1 MENIQKVF
9 DRMQK
14 RKKELKEVRAMYKD
28 GLDNDTRYNNIV
40 DEIKTLRDKKK
51 QIELEV
57 QEHLGEAYAKLEE
70 LRDDIATDQ
79 QMINDIAMT
88 TLMDG
93 KTVEVTDE
101 YHNHYEPEFKVILR
115 KSNQIRKEGER

>member
-1 MENIQKVF
+1 MQNIQAVF

-14 RKKELKEVRAMYKD
+14 RKKELKEIRAMYKD
-28 GLDNDTRYNNIV
+28 GLDNDTRYKNIV
-40 DEIKTLRDKKK
+40 EEIKTLRDKKK
-51 QIELEV
+51 AIEVEV
-57 QEHLGEAYAKLEE
+57 QEHLGETYTKLEE

-93 KTVEVTDE
+93 KTVEVTDA
-101 YHNHYEPEFKVILR
+101 YNNRYEPEFKVLLR
-115 KSNQIRKEGER
+115 KVYEIRKG

>member
-1 MENIQKVF
+1 MEKLQTVF

-14 RKKELKEVRAMYKD
+14 RRKELKEIRKMYKD
-28 GLDNDTRYNNIV
+28 GLDNDNRYKNIV
-40 DEIKTLRDKKK
+40 EEVGNLRVKKK
-51 QIELEV
+51 QIEFEV
-57 QEHLGEAYAKLEE
+57 QEHLGEAYMKLEE

-79 QMINDIAMT
+79 QMINDIAMN

-101 YHNHYEPEFKVILR
+101 YNNKYEPEFKVLLR
-115 KSNQIRKEGER
+115 KSGQIVKNNK

>member
-1 MENIQKVF
+1 MQNLQEIF

-28 GLDNDTRYNNIV
+28 GLDNESRYKNIV
-40 DEIKTLRDKKK
+40 EEIKDLRDKKK
-51 QIELEV
+51 KIETDV
-57 QEHLGEAYAKLEE
+57 QEHLGEAYTKLEE

-101 YHNHYEPEFKVILR
+101 YNNRYEPEFKVTLR
-115 KSNQIRKEGER
+115 KTNQIVKK

>member
-1 MENIQKVF
+1 MEKLQTVF

-14 RKKELKEVRAMYKD
+14 RRKELKEIRKMYKD
-28 GLDNDTRYNNIV
+28 GLDNDTRYNNLV
-40 DEIKTLRDKKK
+40 DEIKTHRDKKK

-57 QEHLGEAYAKLEE
+57 QEHLGETFMKLEE

-101 YHNHYEPEFKVILR
+101 YNNRYEPEFKVSLKKAGQVR
-115 KSNQIRKEGER
+115 KD

>member
-1 MENIQKVF
+1 MEKLQTVF

-14 RKKELKEVRAMYKD
+14 RRKELKEIRKMYKD
-28 GLDNDTRYNNIV
+28 GLDNDTRYPNLAE
-40 DEIKTLRDKKK
+40 EISNLRAKKK

-57 QEHLGEAYAKLEE
+57 QEHLGETYMKMEE

-88 TLMDG
+88 MLMDG
-93 KTVEVTDE
+93 KTVEATDE
-101 YHNHYEPEFKVILR
+101 YNNHYEPEFKVVLR
-115 KSNQIRKEGER
+115 KANEIRKQ

>member
-14 RKKELKEVRAMYKD
+14 RRKELKEVRAMYKD

-40 DEIKTLRDKKK
+40 EEVKTLRDKKK
-51 QIELEV
+51 KIEIEV
-57 QEHLGEAYAKLEE
+57 QEHLGEAYSKLEE

-101 YHNHYEPEFKVILR
+101 YNNRYEPEFKVSLKKAGQVR
-115 KSNQIRKEGER
+115 KD

>member
-1 MENIQKVF
+1 MEKLQTVF

-14 RKKELKEVRAMYKD
+14 RRKELKEIRKMYKD
-28 GLDNDTRYNNIV
+28 GLDNDSRYNNLV
-40 DEIKTLRDKKK
+40 EEIKTHRDKKK

-57 QEHLGEAYAKLEE
+57 QEHLGETFMKLEE

-101 YHNHYEPEFKVILR
+101 YNNRYEPEFKVSLKKAGQVR
-115 KSNQIRKEGER
+115 KD

>member
-1 MENIQKVF
+1 MEKLQTVF

-14 RKKELKEVRAMYKD
+14 RKKELKEIRKMYKD
-28 GLDNDTRYNNIV
+28 GLDNDTRYNNLV
-40 DEIKTLRDKKK
+40 DDLGNLRTKKK

-57 QEHLGEAYAKLEE
+57 QEHMGESYMKLEE

-79 QMINDIAMT
+79 QMLSDIALT

-101 YHNHYEPEFKVILR
+101 YNNHYEPEFKVSLK
-115 KSNQIRKEGER
+115 KSGEIRRSQEG

>member
-1 MENIQKVF
+1 MEKLQTVF

-14 RKKELKEVRAMYKD
+14 RRKELKEIRKMYKD
-28 GLDNDTRYNNIV
+28 GLDNDSRYNGIINDISN
-40 DEIKTLRDKKK
+40 LRAKKK
-51 QIELEV
+51 QIEMEV
-57 QEHLGEAYAKLEE
+57 QEHLGETYMKLEE

-79 QMINDIAMT
+79 QMLSDIALN

-101 YHNHYEPEFKVILR
+101 YNNHYEPEFKVSLR
-115 KSNQIRKEGER
+115 KAGQVRKD

>member
-1 MENIQKVF
+1 MQNLQAVF

-14 RKKELKEVRAMYKD
+14 RRKELKEIRKMYKE
-28 GLDNDTRYNNIV
+28 GLDGDSRYKNIGE
-40 DEIKTLRDKKK
+40 EISTLRDKKK

-57 QEHLGEAYAKLEE
+57 QEHLGEAYNKLEE

-79 QMINDIAMT
+79 QMINDIAMN

-101 YHNHYEPEFKVILR
+101 YNNRYEPEFRVILR
-115 KSNQIRKEGER
+115 KTNQIVKNN